1 MSSISSITQQYAKQ
15 QQMKK
20 TQKGGAMFDFLKSDD
35 DSKDTEKEKVSES
48 STVASTKQPVD
59 SPPSTEE
66 KGAIDKLKETF
77 GFGTTPE
84 PTTVPD
90 AVSVVKDEEVKNEGS
105 EEKPGLLSGIFG
117 TGESKKEEASEASDG
132 ASEASDDASE
142 ANEASDDASDDASET
157 SEDNDDD
164 FEMISQK
171 MNTLREKYEKLK
183 SDHNAM
189 KNKMESEK
197 EEEKKADN
205 QKVSTLI
212 AAFTASQGALTA
224 FKEALIEHLKNN
236 NYPVDGLQLDANSF
250 NAAPAEV
257 AVEPEQPAPAPDA
270 APAPVEEVVPSEQL
284 VPAAAPDSDSDSD
297 SAHPP
302 VTATAENAV
311 EPGQLTSEPTEP
323 TEPVN
328 GNMDTSML
336 ESGSESE
343 ESQNSENE
351 GVQAESS
358 ALPEIPVNEVSENN
372 TLDNNTASAA
382 APESTTING
391 GRSHYVHSTN
401 KKATTHRHHKRRN
414 RHQTLRG
421 YKK

>member
-1 MSSISSITQQYAKQ
+1 MSSISSITKQYAKQ

-20 TQKGGAMFDFLKSDD
+20 AQKGGAMFDFLKGDD
-35 DSKDTEKEKVSES
+35 ESKKAEATAETS
-48 STVASTKQPVD
+48 STAGSQP
-59 SPPSTEE
+59 TQE
-66 KGAIDKLKETF
+66 KGTIDKLKETL
-77 GFGTTPE
+77 GFGTTPDE
-84 PTTVPD
+84 TPVPETTVPD
-90 AVSVVKDEEVKNEGS
+90 ANDEVKNEDS

-117 TGESKKEEASEASDG
+117 TGESKKDEASDD
-132 ASEASDDASE
+132 ASEASDDASDDGS
-142 ANEASDDASDDASET
+142 EASDDGSEASDDGSDDGSEASDASDDG

-183 SDHNAM
+183 SDHTAM

-197 EEEKKADN
+197 AEEKKADN
-205 QKVSTLI
+205 QKASTLI

-236 NYPVDGLQLDANSF
+236 NYPLDGLQLDASSF
-250 NAAPAEV
+250 NAAPAPAPAPPTEEV
-257 AVEPEQPAPAPDA
+257 VEPEQPAPAPA
-270 APAPVEEVVPSEQL
+270 PPTEEVVEPEQPAPAPAPV
-284 VPAAAPDSDSDSD
+284 
-297 SAHPP
+297 PP
-302 VTATAENAV
+302 PLAENVV
-311 EPGQLTSEPTEP
+311 EPDQLSSEP

-336 ESGSESE
+336 ESSSSESE
-343 ESQNSENE
+343 QESPVNENE
-351 GVQAESS
+351 GEQVESS
-358 ALPEIPVNEVSENN
+358 VLPEIPVNEISENN
-372 TLDNNTASAA
+372 TGSVSEPAPAA
-382 APESTTING
+382 AEPAVESTSING

-401 KKATTHRHHKRRN
+401 KKAATHRHHKRRN